1 MNVLLCDVKFHTAL
15 HESSAAVTLHG
26 KTPGFVLRLPPQ
38 NNPHA
43 TLMQPLQCVLQHH
56 VANLHVST
64 HVAIPDDN
72 NQMQAFQC
80 NLQPEIPQTHRTT
93 HTHTQPHPKQ
103 LEATV
108 TVRQKKHVR
117 TSALATAS
125 RTSCSSSPPA
135 AILHGKAQGFVLRH
149 PPQNNPHATLMQPL
163 QCVSQHHVANLHAVS
178 THMATPDDQRFQ
190 NTLKLRTHTQT
201 HPKLL
206 EATATL
212 RQRKNVRTTPA
223 APAAHTS
230 CHSSSAAVTLHGKT
244 PGFVLQ
250 LPPQNKSHATFMQ
263 PLQCVLQHHVAN
275 LHVSTHVAIPD
286 DNHHAAIPIRSAT
299 TDSSRDA

>member
-1 MNVLLCDVKFHTAL
+1 MTTIRCSHSNAICNQRFHKRI
-15 HESSAAVTLHG
+15 E
-26 KTPGFVLRLPPQ
+26 LR
-38 NNPHA
+38 
-43 TLMQPLQCVLQHH
+43 
-56 VANLHVST
+56 
-64 HVAIPDDN
+64 
-72 NQMQAFQC
+72 
-80 NLQPEIPQTHRTT
+80 
-93 HTHTQPHPKQ
+93 THTQPHPKQ